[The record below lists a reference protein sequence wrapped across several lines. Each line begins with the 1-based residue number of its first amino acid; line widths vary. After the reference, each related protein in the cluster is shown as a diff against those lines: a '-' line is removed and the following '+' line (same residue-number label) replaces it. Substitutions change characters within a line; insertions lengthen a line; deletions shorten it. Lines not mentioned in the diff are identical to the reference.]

1 MALTK
6 ATYSMVSGAP
16 ANVLDFGAVGNGVA
30 DDTTAI
36 QAAIDSNATSV
47 FFPQGTYKI
56 TATLNVTSK
65 MLIQGAK
72 AKIDASTS
80 NFYAL
85 NITASDVTV
94 DGLEIKGAGNS
105 VYDTNG
111 RLIAATGTDNGA
123 GNAPTYISNITISN
137 CNLHDAG
144 RGGVYAAFVDNLKVI
159 NNIVK
164 DVGYSGIQCFS
175 VKNSLIDGNIVDT
188 VSPGVL
194 VGASYQAYGI
204 ETNRTTSA
212 DLTQY
217 PQCDNI
223 VVSSN
228 TVSNVSTWEGLDTHG
243 GTNIKFIGNTV
254 TGCSSGIAIVR
265 SIDGGGTQVVATSDI
280 VVSGNTI
287 KNCTR
292 TAVTTGAATPKHEN
306 ISVTNNITDNCG
318 PTTDEDFAAF
328 RLFNVTN
335 LSVTGNI
342 ASNNRRNAFLFQGV
356 TYSSVLG
363 NTVQNVYSDDIN
375 NPSGFFLNA
384 GCAQMTIQG
393 NTLDA
398 SASAPYTG
406 TYNTVYGLDFES
418 SIDLQDLTVANN
430 DFSQATSRAYG
441 AATDYTVVNNPPTF
455 FRGQATIAVTTGV
468 STASTTATIP
478 GPYFT
483 GTATFDIVASV
494 RGAGAGIQSVIVTA
508 VPAAY
513 NTITLTVKSAD
524 GANFAANGDVVV
536 SWLAFG
542 W

>member
-6 ATYSMVSGAP
+6 VSYSMIDGAV
-16 ANVLDFGAVGNGVA
+16 ANVLDFGAVGDGSNN
-30 DDTTAI
+30 DTTAI
-36 QAAIDSNATSV
+36 QAAIDSGATAV

-56 TATLNVTSK
+56 TATLNITSK

-94 DGLEIKGAGNS
+94 DGLEIEGAGNS
-105 VYDTNG
+105 VYNTNG

-123 GNAPTYISNITISN
+123 GNAPTYISNIAILN

-159 NNIVK
+159 NNVVK

-194 VGASYQAYGI
+194 VGSSYQAYGI
-204 ETNRTTSA
+204 EANRTSSA

-228 TVSNVSTWEGLDTHG
+228 TVSNVPTWEGLDTHG

-254 TGCSSGIAIVR
+254 TGCNTGVAIVR
-265 SIDGGGTQVVATSDI
+265 SVDGGGAQVVATSDI
-280 VVSGNTI
+280 VVADNTI

-292 TAVTTGAATPKHEN
+292 AAVSAGAASPAHAN
-306 ISVTNNITDNCG
+306 FSVANNITDDCG
-318 PTTDEDFAAF
+318 PSTNEDFGAF
-328 RLFNVTN
+328 RLFNITN
-335 LSVTGNI
+335 LSVTGNV

-356 TYSSVLG
+356 TYSSVTG
-363 NTVQNVYSDDIN
+363 NVVQNVYSDDIVS
-375 NPSGFFLNA
+375 PSGFMLNA
-384 GCAQMTIQG
+384 GCEHISIQG

-398 SASAPYTG
+398 TAVAPYTG
-406 TYNTVYGLDFES
+406 TYNNVYGLDFDS
-418 SIDLQDLTVANN
+418 SISLQDLMVANN
-430 DFSQATSRAYG
+430 DFSQATNRAYG

-455 FRGQATIAVTTGV
+455 FRGRETFAVTTGV
-468 STASTTATIP
+468 STLTQTVTIP
-478 GPYFT
+478 GPYYT
-483 GTATFDIVASV
+483 GAATFDVVASLRSIATGV
-494 RGAGAGIQSVIVTA
+494 QGVVVEALPTD
-508 VPAAY
+508 Y
-513 NTITLTVKSAD
+513 NTVSIKVRSAD
-524 GANFAANGDVVV
+524 GANFAANGNVVV